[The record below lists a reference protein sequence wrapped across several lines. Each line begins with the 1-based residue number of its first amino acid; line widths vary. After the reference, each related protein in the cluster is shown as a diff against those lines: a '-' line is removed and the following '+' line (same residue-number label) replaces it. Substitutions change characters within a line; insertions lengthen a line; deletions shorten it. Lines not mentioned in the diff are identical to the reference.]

1 MFESVIKGY
10 LREFSK
16 RLTKIEEAQKKNS
29 RIEDEERRNEEE
41 KSKAAIER
49 SKEFKV
55 FTKKDPS
62 QLPPKFVILETDRF
76 SGIGDPKQHLRQYLN
91 FVKINGLN
99 KQQVLQAF
107 PLSLAGSTSN
117 WYYTLNVGQTKNWG
131 ELVEIFIDQFLYNT
145 MIDVT
150 LRDLEMTRQRENETF
165 SEFLVSE
172 MRIENSVDN
181 GQLDKRGGRIS
192 VTPEKTFRSSSK
204 TPNIQ
209 ANINVVQPNQYQYQ
223 CPPQHQY
230 QNAYPNPSRQ
240 GPKLKRHFDPMGT
253 PLSKVFEHMC
263 KRGHLKPLDL
273 TPYPDPL
280 LKNWNMNL
288 YCLFHQ
294 KTGHSTNECTRLKH
308 EIQDLIDNDVIPKP
322 RLTNQPNM
330 YQNPLLNY
338 QRTPPP
344 NQINFIEVTTRR
356 LDSELMMRVAEESLE
371 LLKPNASWDQR
382 ACMHSLG
389 IVPSTVHWKLKL
401 LWKGGVLTILGMGL
415 GKFNKGIK
423 KLPEVYNQDAKCK
436 YDLGYKEEMGEMPKN
451 KHTLNGNFVKPGEDF
466 PYYGFP
472 EPRGG
477 KPRFE
482 IFFKTQLTLEDKASI
497 KDKAHVEDKADED

>member
-1 MFESVIKGY
+1 MMNRPKEKYQVNMVMKGLLPVYYNRMFASPIMDFE
-10 LREFSK
+10 
-16 RLTKIEEAQKKNS
+16 
-29 RIEDEERRNEEE
+29 
-41 KSKAAIER
+41 
-49 SKEFKV
+49 
-55 FTKKDPS
+55 
-62 QLPPKFVILETDRF
+62 QLC
-76 SGIGDPKQHLRQYLN
+76 N
-91 FVKINGLN
+91 
-99 KQQVLQAF
+99 
-107 PLSLAGSTSN
+107 
-117 WYYTLNVGQTKNWG
+117 
-131 ELVEIFIDQFLYNT
+131 
-145 MIDVT
+145 
-150 LRDLEMTRQRENETF
+150 
-165 SEFLVSE
+165 SE

-240 GPKLKRHFDPMGT
+240 GPKLKRHFDPLGT

-344 NQINFIEVTTRR
+344 NQINFIEVRQEDWMLAIDDEAR
-356 LDSELMMRVAEESLE
+356 DDLEEE
-371 LLKPNASWDQR
+371 AHNTSWYVEDITEIEEAR
-382 ACMHSLG
+382 C
-389 IVPSTVHWKLKL
+389 
-401 LWKGGVLTILGMGL
+401 LT
-415 GKFNKGIK
+415 
-423 KLPEVYNQDAKCK
+423 
-436 YDLGYKEEMGEMPKN
+436 
-451 KHTLNGNFVKPGEDF
+451 
-466 PYYGFP
+466 
-472 EPRGG
+472 RGG
-477 KPRFE
+477 RHFKP
-482 IFFKTQLTLEDKASI
+482 TYLE
-497 KDKAHVEDKADED
+497 EDYLR